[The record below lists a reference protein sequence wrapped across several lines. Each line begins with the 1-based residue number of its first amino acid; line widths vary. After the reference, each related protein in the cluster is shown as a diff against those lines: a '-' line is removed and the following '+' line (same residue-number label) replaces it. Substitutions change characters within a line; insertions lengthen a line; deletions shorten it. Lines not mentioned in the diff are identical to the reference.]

1 MKNIILILT
10 IAFIGSANAQTV
22 VNVKKENIGIT
33 AFSYVMTYDL
43 AQVNSTRKGVCAS
56 ELKGSHYLDSCAL
69 ARCIRFAKI
78 IKSDPDKFTANYLS
92 ILHTEAH
99 NGATTS
105 ENAGES
111 INGACVTKE
120 NIINI
125 KESDIPNLLNKG
137 YTGLY
142 VAGDSYNKSEGHFKN
157 RIDVRH
163 KEYGSCYLAIYV
175 YAKNYN
181 PEGMLE
187 YIPTRIIL
195 HYELFNQ

>member
-10 IAFIGSANAQTV
+10 IAFIVSANAQTPV
-22 VNVKKENIGIT
+22 SVKKENIGIT
-33 AFSYVMTYDL
+33 AFSYVMAYDL
-43 AQVNSTRKGVCAS
+43 AQVNSTRKGVGAS

-69 ARCIRFAKI
+69 VRCIRFAKI

-163 KEYGSCYLAIYV
+163 KEYGSCYLAIYI

-181 PEGMLE
+181 PDGMLE

>member
-1 MKNIILILT
+1 MKNLILILS
-10 IAFIGSANAQTV
+10 IAIIGSANSQTP
-22 VNVKKENIGIT
+22 VNVKRENIGIT
-33 AFSYVMTYDL
+33 AFSYVMAYDL
-43 AQVNSTRKGVCAS
+43 TQVNSTRKGVGAS

-78 IKSDPDKFTANYLS
+78 IKSDPDKYTTNYLS
-92 ILHTEAH
+92 VFHIEAH
-99 NGATTS
+99 NGATIA

-120 NIINI
+120 NIIKI
-125 KESDIPNLLNKG
+125 KESDIDSLLNKG
-137 YTGLY
+137 YIGLY

-163 KEYGSCYLAIYV
+163 KEYGSYYLVIYV

-181 PEGMLE
+181 QGGMLD
-187 YIPTRIIL
+187 YIPTSIIL